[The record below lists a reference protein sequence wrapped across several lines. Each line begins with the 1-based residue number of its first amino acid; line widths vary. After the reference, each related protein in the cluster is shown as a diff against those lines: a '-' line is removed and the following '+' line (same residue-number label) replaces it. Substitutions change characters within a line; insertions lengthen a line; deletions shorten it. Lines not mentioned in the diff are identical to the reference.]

1 MSARAYLRHMGRIRG
16 MTAKAA
22 KVKADEL
29 LERFA
34 LAGGRDT
41 ALRELSKG
49 NAQKVG
55 LAQALLTTPQV
66 LVLDEPWSGLDVWAR
81 EVLTE
86 VIAEVLADGCA
97 VVFTDHRPDF
107 VSMLATRP
115 YRLDDGTLV
124 PLEPADDDM
133 RAKVVLRGGSEVDWS
148 RFGRDYEQSTEVLA
162 VPSAGML
169 VRRELWEKLGGFDPA
184 ITLLREDIDFGWR
197 VQLAGYRVAFA
208 PGALIQRRFRPT
220 IWSTVKQYFRYGVSE
235 PHLFRLW
242 GPHGM
247 PRDFGRA
254 FRSWRWL
261 ARSLLQLRS
270 EGSRGEWLRVAAQC
284 LGRICGSLRWRTLY
298 L

>member
-1 MSARAYLRHMGRIRG
+1 MHALLRLDGVAKQFGAKPVLRDVDLAVTPGQSVGVVGANGSGKSTLLRIVAGVSAASAGVVAGRPTRAYVPDRFPARQRMSARAYLRHMGRIRG
-16 MTAKAA
+16 MTAKVA

-34 LAGGRDT
+34 LARGRDT

-124 PLEPADDDM
+124 PLEPADDDL

-148 RFGRDYEQSTEVLA
+148 RMPGVAGVHADDHRVELA
-162 VPSAGML
+162 VHISERDALLLTALQEGWSVVAVEDAG
-169 VRRELWEKLGGFDPA
+169 VRR
-184 ITLLREDIDFGWR
+184 
-197 VQLAGYRVAFA
+197 
-208 PGALIQRRFRPT
+208 
-220 IWSTVKQYFRYGVSE
+220 
-235 PHLFRLW
+235 
-242 GPHGM
+242 
-247 PRDFGRA
+247 
-254 FRSWRWL
+254 
-261 ARSLLQLRS
+261 
-270 EGSRGEWLRVAAQC
+270 
-284 LGRICGSLRWRTLY
+284 
-298 L
+298 